1 MIQSNELRL
10 GNFVKDR
17 GGKILKIDFF
27 EHLENGYDCKF
38 GQHNKVSDE
47 WGPLHPLTE
56 YINYALPIELSET
69 NIVKLGFSVTQ
80 EGWYELVKAPL
91 VFTWN
96 IYDKTFRFAGYSFAD
111 IKFVHQLQ
119 NLVYSLTGSE
129 LEVVW

>member
-1 MIQSNELRL
+1 MIKSNDLRL

-17 GGKILKIDFF
+17 GNKVVRIDFL
-27 EHLENGYDCKF
+27 EHIQEHYQTKF
-38 GQHNKVSDE
+38 GQLIFLEGTEV
-47 WGPLHPLTE
+47 HPMTE
-56 YINYALPIELSET
+56 YTDYALPIELSET

-96 IYDKTFRFAGYSFAD
+96 IYDKTFRFAGYSFSE
-111 IKFVHQLQ
+111 IKFVHQVQ
-119 NLVYSLTGSE
+119 NVVYSLIGRE